1 MILTVGNQNKNVAKS
16 LQAKTWVIMKLTIAL
31 LLFFTFQVSAKT
43 DAQKITIVKSNVY
56 LSEVFKEIEHQ
67 TGYLFFYDKTLIK
80 NTNPIDIS
88 VRNVSLSDA
97 LSACLKDQQLTYSIV
112 RNTIVI
118 QELRITKTPEISQ
131 LADVPPPVE
140 IRGRVTDENGNPLS
154 GASITIK
161 GTLKGVSTDTN
172 GNFVIEVP
180 NTSAVLVVSFTGYV
194 NQEVPTGNR
203 SRIDVKLVRVD
214 NSLNEV
220 VVTALG
226 VKKLK
231 RGLVYAASEV
241 KGSEFT
247 EARENNVASA
257 LTGKIAGV
265 DATQIASGPGGS
277 SRIIIRGVGAINPN
291 ANNQPLYV
299 VNGSPIYNGNGG
311 ASASSTGFNYDVG
324 DGISSIN
331 PDDIE
336 SITVLKSG
344 AAAALYGSQA
354 ANGVILITTK
364 SGRTQKGIGVDY
376 NSIE

>member
-1 MILTVGNQNKNVAKS
+1 M
-16 LQAKTWVIMKLTIAL
+16 
-31 LLFFTFQVSAKT
+31 
-43 DAQKITIVKSNVY
+43 
-56 LSEVFKEIEHQ
+56 
-67 TGYLFFYDKTLIK
+67 
-80 NTNPIDIS
+80 
-88 VRNVSLSDA
+88 
-97 LSACLKDQQLTYSIV
+97 
-112 RNTIVI
+112 
-118 QELRITKTPEISQ
+118 
-131 LADVPPPVE
+131 
-140 IRGRVTDENGNPLS
+140 
-154 GASITIK
+154 
-161 GTLKGVSTDTN
+161 
-172 GNFVIEVP
+172 
-180 NTSAVLVVSFTGYV
+180 
-194 NQEVPTGNR
+194 GNR
-203 SRIDVKLVRVD
+203 SRIDVNLDRID

-231 RGLVYAASEV
+231 RGLVYAASEI

-324 DGISSIN
+324 DGISSLN

-364 SGRTQKGIGVDY
+364 SGKSQKGIGVDY
-376 NSIE
+376 NSNLMYGTPATFPNYQYEYGSGNDGVKPATQAAALSAGRLSYGAKIDGSSVIQFDGVSRPYSAVNVKDNIKNFYRPCSDFTNTIAFYGGSKALNFRLSMSDLNQRLKRLIQLLTERLQI

>member
-1 MILTVGNQNKNVAKS
+1 MGYNYTFFIRNIKTYSSFFLALFFCISVNGQQSHQVSGTVTSADTQEPLVGVTVAVKGSKNGTSTNTIGKYSINADEGDILVFSIVGFIEKQEKVGSRASINVA
-16 LQAKTWVIMKLTIAL
+16 LET
-31 LLFFTFQVSAKT
+31 
-43 DAQKITIVKSNVY
+43 
-56 LSEVFKEIEHQ
+56 
-67 TGYLFFYDKTLIK
+67 
-80 NTNPIDIS
+80 
-88 VRNVSLSDA
+88 
-97 LSACLKDQQLTYSIV
+97 
-112 RNTIVI
+112 
-118 QELRITKTPEISQ
+118 
-131 LADVPPPVE
+131 
-140 IRGRVTDENGNPLS
+140 
-154 GASITIK
+154 SIT
-161 GTLKGVSTDTN
+161 G
-172 GNFVIEVP
+172 
-180 NTSAVLVVSFTGYV
+180 
-194 NQEVPTGNR
+194 
-203 SRIDVKLVRVD
+203 
-214 NSLNEV
+214 LNEV

-247 EARENNVASA
+247 EARENNIASA

-277 SRIIIRGVGAINPN
+277 SRIVIRGVGAINPN

-299 VNGSPIYNGNGG
+299 VNGSPIYNGNQG
-311 ASASSTGFNYDVG
+311 AAASSTGFNYDVG

-364 SGRTQKGIGVDY
+364 SGRAQKGIGVDY
-376 NSIE
+376 NSNIMYGTPATYPNYQYEYGSGNDGVKPATQAAALSAGRLSYGAKIDGSSVVQFDGVMRPYSAVKVKDNINNFYRPSRDFTNTIAFYGGSNALNFRLSMSDLNS